1 MKPTQLL
8 VVGIVFGLSVP
19 AAHAG
24 DWPQWRGPERNG
36 ISQEKG
42 LLKEWPKEGPHLNWQ
57 VKDLGD
63 GYSTPSIAGEHLY
76 LISNKGKK
84 DESAH
89 ALSVN
94 DGRII
99 WSHRLG
105 KVGVNIGPQYPGA
118 RSTPT
123 IDGEMIYALGS
134 DGDLACLDAKTG
146 DVKWHKNLR
155 SDFDGQPGL
164 WAYAESPL
172 IDGDALVCTPGGK
185 TATIV
190 ALDKKTGKTIWKSPI
205 EGADKAAYASAIVVT
220 TGGVKQYVQF
230 LSKGLV
236 GVDAKTGKFLWRY
249 DKTAKGSP
257 ANIPTAVAYQN
268 YVYSATARAGGG
280 LIALKT
286 KDQTVEADPVYF
298 NKKLPSAIGGAV
310 EVEGFLYGTSAGGL
324 QCVEFTTGKPKW
336 QSHGVGAG
344 SICYAEGRLYLHD
357 EEKGD
362 VALVECTS
370 DGYHEKGHFSPPN
383 PPSRRVGKAWS
394 YPALADGRLYI
405 YDYGTLWSYDVSG
418 KTAAVETRVTR

>member
-1 MKPTQLL
+1 MK
-8 VVGIVFGLSVP
+8 
-19 AAHAG
+19 
-24 DWPQWRGPERNG
+24 EEN
-36 ISQEKG
+36 
-42 LLKEWPKEGPHLNWQ
+42 
-57 VKDLGD
+57 
-63 GYSTPSIAGEHLY
+63 
-76 LISNKGKK
+76 
-84 DESAH
+84 AH
-89 ALSVN
+89 ALSVS
-94 DGRII
+94 DGRVI
-99 WSHRLG
+99 WSQRLG

-123 IDGEMIYALGS
+123 IDGELIYALGS
-134 DGDLACLDAKTG
+134 DGDLACL
-146 DVKWHKNLR
+146 KWHKNLR
-155 SDFDGQPGL
+155 SDFGGEPGL

-172 IDGDALVCTPGGK
+172 IDGDTLVCTPGGK

-190 ALDKKTGKTIWKSPI
+190 ALDKKTGNTIWKSPI
-205 EGADKAAYASAIVVT
+205 EAADKAAYASVIIVT

-230 LSKGLV
+230 LAKGLV

-268 YVYSATARAGGG
+268 YVYSATGRAGGG
-280 LIALKT
+280 LIELKT

-344 SICYAEGRLYLHD
+344 SICYAEGRLYLHG

-383 PPSRRVGKAWS
+383 PPSRRVGKAWA

-418 KTAAVETRVTR
+418 KTAAAETRVRR